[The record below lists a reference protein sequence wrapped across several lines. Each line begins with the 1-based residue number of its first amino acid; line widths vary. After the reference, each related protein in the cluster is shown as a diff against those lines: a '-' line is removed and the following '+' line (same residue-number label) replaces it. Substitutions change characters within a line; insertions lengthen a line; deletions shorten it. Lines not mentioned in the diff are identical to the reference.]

1 MNGTSQPVPPPPGVP
16 PAKKGMSPLAWV
28 VIGCGVIL
36 VFCVIALGVMG
47 WFAKRAVDKFSKNPT
62 MAAAELMV
70 RANPDLELVS
80 KDEAKNS
87 ITVKD
92 KKTGEVTTFSADD
105 AKNGKFTFK
114 TDKGSATF
122 DATGGANGGAT
133 IKTTDEKGQ
142 QTTFNAGAGA
152 PTNLPS
158 WLPTYPGGTVQGT
171 MDTTG
176 PEGRSAA
183 FTVSSKDD
191 SGKML
196 DFYESQLKS
205 AGFNPT
211 KNTYNTTNN
220 GASQTGGTVSGKSAD
235 GKREVSVLI
244 SSVPEGGAQ
253 AVVTFSDKK

>member
-1 MNGTSQPVPPPPGVP
+1 
-16 PAKKGMSPLAWV
+16 MSPLAWV
-28 VIGCGVIL
+28 AIGCVVIL
-36 VFCVIALGVMG
+36 IFCGIALGVMG
-47 WFAKRAVDKFSKNPT
+47 WFAKRAVDKFAKNPG

-92 KKTGEVTTFSADD
+92 KKTGEVMTMSADD
-105 AKNGKFTFK
+105 LKNGKFSFK
-114 TDKGSATF
+114 TDKGSTTF
-122 DATGGANGGAT
+122 DASGGANGGTT

-142 QTTFNAGAGA
+142 QTTFNAGAGT

-158 WLPTYPGGTVQGT
+158 WLPTYPGGTVQ
-171 MDTTG
+171 
-176 PEGRSAA
+176 
-183 FTVSSKDD
+183 DD

-211 KNTYNTTNN
+211 KNTYNTSTN
-220 GASQTGGTVSGKSAD
+220 GASQTGGTVTGKSGD
-235 GKREVSVLI
+235 GKREVSVLV